1 MRTLFTRFLFFIA
14 LLLVCNIQLFAQQ
27 GESIYGDAAKA
38 DVKMNYVYSYEDA
51 IRKARAEKK
60 LIFFNC
66 FADWAVPCHGMNKM
80 VFSDQQF
87 CDYMDKTFVNLFID
101 VTTETGRPLA
111 EKYGIKTFAQY
122 LVLDENGEIVHR
134 IVGGSKLPEFK
145 DLLEMSLSPKTSLKG
160 MNEKYATG
168 KYDKKFLLTYAE
180 VLSHANEMERY
191 KQICK
196 EYMGMITPKEYCKKE
211 NWGIFTS
218 LIDNRNNELYQYLV
232 DHKAEFVKEN
242 GLDMVNVVLERQF
255 IMEVLNYAQTAT
267 ASDAKN
273 LMSLFDDIQK
283 AHIPDSSFIYFLYDI
298 GKLRMEKKYED
309 ILVKM
314 DEYKSLDD
322 RLRVNLELSFD
333 FPEMTDKQRQTVIAY
348 LLKASERETSQKVI
362 SQLKQMANLMENY
375 EGIIFE
381 QGKMEDVLKKAAEKN
396 MPIFLDCYTSWCGP
410 CKMMAKNVFTLPQ
423 IGKFFN
429 EHFVNY
435 KLDMEKGE
443 GIEIAKKY
451 GIKAYPTLIFIDAKG
466 NLISKSIGAKN
477 GNSLIQFAND
487 ALNADL
493 NYTEVKAAYEKG
505 EKTGTMLINYIK
517 VMRMADEM
525 DEKEGQ
531 KLLDNYLAGLSAD
544 DYYHPSNWALI
555 KEMSNDVNGKLFDTL
570 VKNHQT
576 FANQNGEEQVNK
588 QIEKVVFP
596 YFIDYLN
603 NRISYEQISSVMNRL
618 NESEYPAEYSLMHL
632 KKLLPLV
639 NEKNVTAILS
649 YYKDHIVAISN
660 SSTKLNL
667 DVLLHNFLDI
677 ANEAQKIEMK
687 NYAEQ
692 QLDGCDPR
700 AKNGYLRLLSAIQE
714 SL

>member
-1 MRTLFTRFLFFIA
+1 MRTLSIRFLFFMA
-14 LLLVCNIQLFAQQ
+14 LMLICHINVFAQQ
-27 GESIYGDAAKA
+27 QESIYGDAVKA

-80 VFSDQQF
+80 VFSDQKF

-101 VTTETGRPLA
+101 VTSETGRPLA

-122 LVLDENGEIVHR
+122 LVLDENGDIVHR
-134 IVGGSKLPEFK
+134 IVGGSELPEFK
-145 DLLEMSLSPKTSLKG
+145 ELVMMSLSPKTSLKG

-168 KYDKKFLLTYAE
+168 KYNKNFLISYAN
-180 VLSHANEMERY
+180 VLFHANEMERY

-196 EYMGMITPKEYCKKE
+196 EYLGMITPKEYSKKE
-211 NWGIFTS
+211 NWKVFTS
-218 LIDNRNNELYQYLV
+218 LIESRDDELYQYLI
-232 DHKAEFVKEN
+232 DHKAEFAKEN
-242 GLDMVNVVLERQF
+242 GLDYVNVVLERQF
-255 IMEVLNYAQTAT
+255 ITDVLNYAQTAT

-273 LMSLFDDIQK
+273 MMSLFDDIQK
-283 AHIPDSSFIYFLYDI
+283 AYIPDSSFIYFLYDI
-298 GKLRMEKKYED
+298 GKLRMEKKYEE
-309 ILVKM
+309 ILNKM
-314 DEYKSLDD
+314 SEYKSLDD
-322 RLRVNLELSFD
+322 RLRVSLELSFD
-333 FPEMTDKQRQTVIAY
+333 FPEMTNKQRMAVIAY
-348 LLKASERETSQKVI
+348 LRKASERETSKNVV

-381 QGKMEDVLKKAAEKN
+381 QGRMADVLQKAAEKN
-396 MPIFLDCYTSWCGP
+396 LPVFLDCYTSWCGP
-410 CKMMAKNVFTLPQ
+410 CKMMAKNIFTLPA

-451 GIKAYPTLIFIDAKG
+451 GIKAYPTLIFIDSKG
-466 NLISKSIGAKN
+466 DLIGKSIGAKD
-477 GNSLIQFAND
+477 GNSLIQFAQD

-493 NYTEVKAAYEKG
+493 NYTQVKTAYEKG
-505 EKTGTMLINYIK
+505 ERTGTVIMNYVK
-517 VMRMADEM
+517 VMTMANEM

-544 DYYHPSNWALI
+544 DYYNPSNWAI
-555 KEMSNDVNGKLFDTL
+555 VKEMSNDVNGKLFDTL

-576 FANQNGEEQVNK
+576 FATQNGEEQVNK
-588 QIEKVVFP
+588 QIEKAVFP

-603 NRISYEQISSVMNRL
+603 NRINYEQISSVMNRL

-649 YYKDHIVAISN
+649 YYKDHIAAISN

-677 ANEAQKIEMK
+677 ADEAQKIEMK

-692 QLDGCDPR
+692 QLEECDPR
-700 AKNGYLRLLSAIQE
+700 AKNGYLRLISAIKE